1 MKLGK
6 SVKYNVIKAVDE
18 GIFDVV
24 IELVDKSL
32 VNSLV
37 WDSVFYSVWDG
48 LNVSLL
54 SPIFDPIENN
64 LWKEN

>member
-1 MKLGK
+1 MKTKMYLGK

-32 VNSLV
+32 VYSLV
-37 WDSVFYSVWDG
+37 WHSVWDG